1 MKRRLRCW
9 ILGCGLWIGC
19 AATGCLWWSGCGGG
33 DDGKR
38 LNVYIWTNYI
48 TQELLDQFTLQ
59 TGIKVKFDVY
69 DSNEAVLEKLASGA
83 SDYDIVVPTDYMVR
97 ILIKQGLLTPL
108 DHAKL
113 TKLGNITAK
122 FRNPPC
128 DPGNAHSVP
137 YLWGTTGFAYNK
149 AKVGT
154 VLDSWAA
161 VFEERWKGRVL
172 MLDDMR
178 ECFGVS
184 LRVLGH
190 PANSTNTAELA
201 AARDLLI
208 KQKPLVKTYNSS
220 DFAGILRSGDVWI
233 AHGYSGELAK
243 ACDEDK
249 NLAYVIPK
257 EGCTVW
263 VDNLCIPKSARHV
276 EAAHAFINYMLEGQ
290 NIAAVVNAMSYACA
304 NDAAQ
309 PFIKPALLADPA
321 RYPDDAAL
329 KQCDFLGDLG
339 ESLQLRDRYWT
350 EVKAK

>member
-1 MKRRLRCW
+1 MKRVRVADCVLR
-9 ILGCGLWIGC
+9 IGLPAIVL
-19 AATGCLWWSGCGGG
+19 ALLLGCGGG

-48 TQELLDQFTLQ
+48 TQELLSQFTAQ
-59 TGIKVKFDVY
+59 TGIKVRFDVY

-97 ILIKQGLLTPL
+97 ILAKQGLLTPL

-113 TKLGNITAK
+113 TNLSNITPR
-122 FRNPPC
+122 FRDLPF
-128 DPGNAHSVP
+128 DKGNFHSVP

-149 AKVGT
+149 AKVGAAP
-154 VLDSWAA
+154 DSWAA
-161 VFEERWKGRVL
+161 VFDERRKGRVL

-178 ECFGVS
+178 ECFSVA

-190 PANSTNTAELA
+190 SANSTNATELA

-233 AHGYSGELAK
+233 AHGYNGELAK
-243 ACDEDK
+243 ACDEEK

-276 EAAHAFINYMLEGQ
+276 EAAHAFINYMLEGK

-304 NDAAQ
+304 NDAAR

-321 RYPDDAAL
+321 RYPDEATL
-329 KQCDFLGDLG
+329 KRCDFLGDLG

>member
-48 TQELLDQFTLQ
+48 TQELLAQFTTQ

-113 TKLGNITAK
+113 TKLSNITAK

-161 VFEERWKGRVL
+161 VFEERWKGRIL

-276 EAAHAFINYMLEGQ
+276 EAAHAFINYMLEGK

-329 KQCDFLGDLG
+329 KQCNFLGDLG

>member
-1 MKRRLRCW
+1 MTRMQIAKFGWRNAL
-9 ILGCGLWIGC
+9 
-19 AATGCLWWSGCGGG
+19 AAMTLALLLGCGGG
-33 DDGKR
+33 DDGRR

-48 TQELLDQFTLQ
+48 TQELLDQFTAQ

-97 ILIKQGLLTPL
+97 ILIKQGLLVPL
-108 DHAKL
+108 DQGKL
-113 TKLGNITAK
+113 THLGNITAK
-122 FRNPPC
+122 FQNPPF

-149 AKVGT
+149 AKVGAT
-154 VLDSWAA
+154 LDSWAA
-161 VFEERWKGRVL
+161 VLDERWKGRIL

-178 ECFGVS
+178 ECFSAS
-184 LRVLGH
+184 LRVLGFS
-190 PANSTNTAELA
+190 ANSTNATELA

-233 AHGYSGELAK
+233 AHGYNGELAR

-263 VDNLCIPKSARHV
+263 VDNLCIPRSARHV
-276 EAAHAFINYMLEGQ
+276 AAAHAFINYMLEGK

-304 NDAAQ
+304 NDAAR

-321 RYPDDAAL
+321 RYPDDATL
-329 KQCDFLGDLG
+329 KRCDFLGDLG
-339 ESLQLRDRYWT
+339 ESLELRDRFWT
-350 EVKAK
+350 EVKAR

>member
-1 MKRRLRCW
+1 MRSVAAA
-9 ILGCGLWIGC
+9 LGL
-19 AATGCLWWSGCGGG
+19 ALLLGCGGG

-48 TQELLDQFTLQ
+48 TQELLSQFTAQ
-59 TGIKVKFDVY
+59 TGIQVKFDVY

-97 ILIKQGLLTPL
+97 ILAKQGLLTPL
-108 DHAKL
+108 DHSKL
-113 TKLGNITAK
+113 TNLGNVSAR
-122 FRNPPC
+122 FRDLPF

-137 YLWGTTGFAYNK
+137 YLWGTTGFACNK
-149 AKVGT
+149 AKVGAA
-154 VLDSWAA
+154 LDSWAA
-161 VFEERWKGRVL
+161 VFDKRWKGRVL

-178 ECFGVS
+178 ECFGVA
-184 LRVLGH
+184 LRMLGH
-190 PANSTNTAELA
+190 SANSTNAAELA

-233 AHGYSGELAK
+233 AHGYNGELAK

-263 VDNLCIPKSARHV
+263 VDNLCIPKGARHV
-276 EAAHAFINYMLEGQ
+276 EAAHAFINYMLEGK
-290 NIAAVVNAMSYACA
+290 NIAAVVNAMSYACC
-304 NDAAQ
+304 NDAARA
-309 PFIKPALLADPA
+309 FIKPAILNDPA
-321 RYPDDAAL
+321 RYPDEATL
-329 KQCDFLGDLG
+329 KRCDFLGDLG
-339 ESLQLRDRYWT
+339 GSLQLRDRFWT
-350 EVKAK
+350 EIKAK

>member
-9 ILGCGLWIGC
+9 ILGCGLWMGC
-19 AATGCLWWSGCGGG
+19 ALTVCIWLSGCGGG

-48 TQELLDQFTLQ
+48 TQELLDQFTAQ
-59 TGIKVKFDVY
+59 TGIKVRFDVY

-97 ILIKQGLLTPL
+97 ILIKQGLLVPL

-149 AKVGT
+149 SKVGT
-154 VLDSWAA
+154 VLDSWKA

-190 PANSTNTAELA
+190 PANSTNATELI

-263 VDNLCIPKSARHV
+263 VDSLCIPKSARHV
-276 EAAHAFINYMLEGQ
+276 EAAHAFINYMLEGK

-329 KQCDFLGDLG
+329 KRCDFLGDLG

-350 EVKAK
+350 EIKAK

>member
-1 MKRRLRCW
+1 MRNVVAA
-9 ILGCGLWIGC
+9 LGL
-19 AATGCLWWSGCGGG
+19 ALLLGCGGG
-33 DDGKR
+33 DDRKR

-48 TQELLDQFTLQ
+48 TQELLNQFTAQ

-97 ILIKQGLLTPL
+97 ILAKQGLLRPL

-113 TKLGNITAK
+113 TNLGNVSAR
-122 FRNPPC
+122 FRDLPF

-149 AKVGT
+149 AKVGA

-161 VFEERWKGRVL
+161 LFDERWKGRVL

-178 ECFGVS
+178 ECFGVT

-190 PANSTNTAELA
+190 SANSTNAAELA

-208 KQKPLVKTYNSS
+208 QQKPLVKTYNSS

-233 AHGYSGELAK
+233 AHGYNGELAK

-263 VDNLCIPKSARHV
+263 VDNLCIPKSARHA
-276 EAAHAFINYMLEGQ
+276 EAAHAFINYMLEGK

-304 NDAAQ
+304 NDAAR
-309 PFIKPALLADPA
+309 PLIKPALLADPA
-321 RYPDDAAL
+321 RYPDEATL
-329 KQCDFLGDLG
+329 KRCDFLGDLG
-339 ESLQLRDRYWT
+339 ESLQVRDRYWT
-350 EVKAK
+350 EIKAK

>member
-1 MKRRLRCW
+1 MKRRLQF
-9 ILGCGLWIGC
+9 WIGC
-19 AATGCLWWSGCGGG
+19 AAVSSLWFSGCGGG
-33 DDGKR
+33 DDDKR

-48 TQELLDQFTLQ
+48 TQELLDRFTAQ
-59 TGIKVKFDVY
+59 TGIRVKFDVY

-97 ILIKQGLLTPL
+97 ILIKQGLLVPL
-108 DHAKL
+108 DHGRL
-113 TKLGNITAK
+113 TNLGNITAK
-122 FRNPPC
+122 FRNPPF
-128 DPGNAHSVP
+128 DPDNAHSVP

-149 AKVGT
+149 TKVGAA
-154 VLDSWAA
+154 LDSWAA
-161 VFEERWKGRVL
+161 VFDERWKGRIL

-178 ECFGVS
+178 ECFGAA
-184 LRVLGH
+184 LRVLGRS
-190 PANSTNTAELA
+190 ANSTNATELA

-233 AHGYSGELAK
+233 AHGYNGELAK

-263 VDNLCIPKSARHV
+263 MDNLCIPKSARHV
-276 EAAHAFINYMLEGQ
+276 EAAHTFINYMLEGK
-290 NIAAVVNAMSYACA
+290 NIAAVVNATSYACA
-304 NDAAQ
+304 NDAARL
-309 PFIKPALLADPA
+309 FIKPALLADPA
-321 RYPDDAAL
+321 RYPDEATV
-329 KQCDFLGDLG
+329 KRCDFLDDLG